1 MTVILA
7 NHAQPMTKWMALD
20 IDDKW
25 RIGQLVTE
33 GNKRFIV
40 QNGIKYQ
47 IKSNH
52 TPQVYR

>member
-20 IDDKW
+20 IDEKW

-33 GNKRFIV
+33 GNKRFIK
-40 QNGIKYQ
+40 QGGIKYQ

>member
-1 MTVILA
+1 MTVTLA
-7 NHAQPMTKWMALD
+7 HNAQPIQLWMALD
-20 IDDKW
+20 INDKW

-33 GNKRFIV
+33 GNKRLIK